1 MRQGI
6 SMSAEKYSNES
17 VEFAPMLADLVS
29 QQGSDL
35 YLSVGARPML
45 KVEGRMRPLEGSEPL
60 TSQMAHQL
68 CYSMMNDEQRRTF
81 EGTMELNM
89 ALRLKDVGRFRVN
102 VFRQQAEP
110 ALVARHIKSEIPSL
124 EALRLPARL
133 ADLIME
139 ERGLILLVGGTGKST
154 TLASMIDYRNSNRAG
169 HILTIEDPVEF
180 EHPHKQS
187 LVNQRGVGLD
197 TQSYEIALKNAMR
210 EAPDVI
216 MIGEIR
222 DQDTMKQALAYA
234 ETGHLCVSTLHA
246 SNAKHAYQR
255 ILNFFPESAHK
266 QILQDFSTH
275 LKAVVSQRLAIGRD
289 GKRVAAVELLLNTPY
304 ISELLRDG
312 QVDKLNDAMVQGRES
327 GCQLFDDALFDLVRE
342 NRISKSEALR
352 NADSRTNLELRF
364 KLEGVGSDE
373 TAPPIKTDVAFA
385 RTAPFDNYQTFTLK
399 QVKVTDWPEKMNH
412 IIGILET
419 GIRAALKSKGLTEA
433 DNGSDLVVQYV
444 LGTKQV
450 ELALEA
456 IDNPVQANTDIQADV
471 STRGVLC
478 VNMVDQQSGK
488 AVWRV
493 TASRKL
499 IERELTQESANADC
513 LELFAQFPPL

>member
-1 MRQGI
+1 
-6 SMSAEKYSNES
+6 MST
-17 VEFAPMLADLVS
+17 EFAPMLDALVK

-35 YLSVGARPML
+35 FLSVGAAPMI
-45 KVEGRMRPLEGSEPL
+45 KVEGRMQPLAGSQPL
-60 TSQMAHQL
+60 TSQDAHQL
-68 CYSMMNDEQRRTF
+68 CYSMMTDEQRKTY
-81 EGTMELNM
+81 ESTLELNM
-89 ALRLKDVGRFRVN
+89 ALRMKDVGRFRIN

-110 ALVARHIKSEIPSL
+110 ALVARHIKSDIPSL
-124 EALRLPARL
+124 ESLLLPGKL

-139 ERGLILLVGGTGKST
+139 ERGLILLVGGTGTGKST

-180 EHPHKQS
+180 VHPHKQS
-187 LVNQRGVGLD
+187 LVNQRDVGLD
-197 TQSYEIALKNAMR
+197 THSYEVALKNAMR

-222 DQDTMKQALAYA
+222 DQDTMRQALTYA

-246 SNAKHAYQR
+246 NNAKHAYQR
-255 ILNFFPESAHK
+255 ILNFFPENAHK

-289 GKRVAAVELLLNTPY
+289 GKRVAAVELMLNTPY
-304 ISELLRDG
+304 IAELLRDG
-312 QVDKLNDAMVQGRES
+312 HTEKLNDAMVQGREV
-327 GCQLFDDALFDLVRE
+327 GCLLFEDALFSLVRE
-342 NRISKSEALR
+342 NRISRTEALR
-352 NADSRTNLELRF
+352 HADSRTNLELRF

-373 TAPPIKTDVAFA
+373 TAPPIKTDVAFS
-385 RTAPFDNYQTFTLK
+385 RTAPYENYQTFQLN
-399 QVKVTDWPEKMNH
+399 QVKVTDWPENMNH
-412 IIGILET
+412 IITMLEV
-419 GIRAALKSKGLTEA
+419 GFRSALEAKGLKEVEQ
-433 DNGSDLVVQYV
+433 DPDLVVQYV

-450 ELALEA
+450 ALALEA

-471 STRGVLC
+471 STRGMLC
-478 VNMVDQQSGK
+478 VNIVDQASGK

-499 IERELTQESANADC
+499 IERELTQESADSDC